1 MQVINWSHVIAV
13 TDLDAAVQYY
23 RDVLGFDVVD
33 RGIEGWRWFV
43 LGPLSIMAGH
53 CSDEVPAMEINN
65 HATILRIEIDDVNT
79 YYTACKTAGA
89 AFFNEIVDRP
99 WGFREFTVHTNEG
112 HRITFA
118 GRL

>member
-13 TDLDAAVQYY
+13 RDLDAAVQYY

-53 CSDEVPAMEINN
+53 CSDEVPATEINN
-65 HATILRIEIDDVNT
+65 HATILRIEIDDVNA
-79 YYTACKTAGA
+79 YYTACKTAEA
-89 AFFNEIVDRP
+89 VFSNEIADRP
-99 WGFREFTVHTNEG
+99 WGGREFTVHTNEG
-112 HRITFA
+112 HRIIFA
-118 GRL
+118 GKL